1 MRNIV
6 AVEDGLTDVKQAL
19 ENAGFKTVNL
29 SQNIT
34 NPVAVVVTGMDE
46 NFLGMQTVTNEVP
59 VIDCRALTAEQVV
72 EEVQRRIV
80 H

>member
-1 MRNIV
+1 MRNLV
-6 AVEDGLTDVKQAL
+6 AVEDGLTDVKEAL

-29 SQNIT
+29 SKNT
-34 NPVAVVVTGMDE
+34 SNPIAIVVTGMDD
-46 NFLGMQTVTNEVP
+46 NFLGMHTVTNEVP

-80 H
+80 Q

>member
-29 SQNIT
+29 SQNVT

>member
-34 NPVAVVVTGMDE
+34 NPVAVVVTGIDE